1 MNKRILI
8 LPFLVL
14 GLYAQENIGEEP
26 VVPVITDLDL
36 LVESVKNT
44 ASIRA
49 KEDRER
55 LNKFLSDK
63 NRQQYLLNQMK
74 KN

>member
-14 GLYAQENIGEEP
+14 GLFAQENTVEEP
-26 VVPVITDLDL
+26 VTPVITDLDL

-55 LNKFLSDK
+55 LNKFLLWELF
-63 NRQQYLLNQMK
+63 Y
-74 KN
+74 

>member
-14 GLYAQENIGEEP
+14 GLIAQENTVEEP
-26 VVPVITDLDL
+26 VTPVITDLDL

-55 LNKFLSDK
+55 LNKFLLG
-63 NRQQYLLNQMK
+63 R
-74 KN
+74 